1 MKPEHEVANRELD
14 ASVPGF
20 WRWIPGLIMARHY
33 QLGWLP
39 QDAVAGMTLSGV
51 LVPAGMAY
59 AEAAGMPVVS
69 GLYSSFAALLAYAVF
84 GPSRILV
91 LGPDSALV
99 ALIAASVAP
108 LAHGNGSHALEL
120 AGALAVV
127 SAALC
132 FAVGLLRL
140 GFVTDLL
147 SVPIR
152 YGYLN
157 GIMLTIPVGQLPKL
171 LGFRVQ
177 GESFV
182 QQAGELASGI
192 AGSRINAVAL
202 ALGVSSLVVILAC
215 RHWLPKVP
223 GVLIAVAGAT
233 IVAAALDLAHRS
245 GVTVVGDL
253 PRGLPMLRV
262 PMLEVADWEKLLSGA
277 VAIALVSFTDISV
290 LSRTYELR
298 SGVPVDRNQEFVA
311 RGIADAAAALVQG
324 FVVSASGSRTPVAEA
339 AGAKTQATGL
349 VAALVM
355 AGLLMFVP
363 QALRN
368 TPEAVL
374 AAVVVAASLGLL
386 EIRGVR
392 RLYRLR
398 PSEFV
403 QSLVCFVGVVLLG
416 VVNGV
421 GIALALAVLAFLWRA
436 WRAYVAVLGRVNR
449 VKGYHDVSRHPDARR
464 IPGLVLLRWD
474 APLFFANAEIFHDR
488 VLQAV
493 HDAPTKTHWIVIA
506 AEPVTDIDITAA
518 DMLTRLQDELHELRV
533 NLCFAELKG
542 PVKDSLKHYGIFE
555 RIGERNLVPT
565 LGRAIDRYLEVHPV
579 EWRDWED
586 EK

>member
-1 MKPEHEVANRELD
+1 
-14 ASVPGF
+14 
-20 WRWIPGLIMARHY
+20 
-33 QLGWLP
+33 
-39 QDAVAGMTLSGV
+39 
-51 LVPAGMAY
+51 
-59 AEAAGMPVVS
+59 
-69 GLYSSFAALLAYAVF
+69 
-84 GPSRILV
+84 
-91 LGPDSALV
+91 
-99 ALIAASVAP
+99 
-108 LAHGNGSHALEL
+108 
-120 AGALAVV
+120 
-127 SAALC
+127 
-132 FAVGLLRL
+132 
-140 GFVTDLL
+140 
-147 SVPIR
+147 
-152 YGYLN
+152 
-157 GIMLTIPVGQLPKL
+157 
-171 LGFRVQ
+171 
-177 GESFV
+177 
-182 QQAGELASGI
+182 
-192 AGSRINAVAL
+192 
-202 ALGVSSLVVILAC
+202 
-215 RHWLPKVP
+215 
-223 GVLIAVAGAT
+223 
-233 IVAAALDLAHRS
+233 
-245 GVTVVGDL
+245 
-253 PRGLPMLRV
+253 
-262 PMLEVADWEKLLSGA
+262 
-277 VAIALVSFTDISV
+277 
-290 LSRTYELR
+290 
-298 SGVPVDRNQEFVA
+298 VPVDRNQEFVA

-349 VAALVM
+349 VAALVV

-374 AAVVVAASLGLL
+374 AAVVVAESLGLL